1 MCPSLPFRKFH
12 WKMSI
17 HWCQKHVGENTSVA
31 ANTDFFVQGDYTM
44 HIRIT
49 KRHNDKSIFLEE
61 GDPGSGSV
69 PLDLEQRFQLQPFS
83 PSKPSRLSITLDG
96 TFSISTITA
105 ALFCTNC
112 IKYSLNFG
120 LQHQGLVP

>member
-1 MCPSLPFRKFH
+1 
-12 WKMSI
+12 
-17 HWCQKHVGENTSVA
+17 
-31 ANTDFFVQGDYTM
+31 M

-49 KRHNDKSIFLEE
+49 KRNSDKSIFLEV
-61 GDPGSGSV
+61 GDPCPGSV
-69 PLDLEQRFQLQPFS
+69 PLELEQRFQLQPF

-96 TFSISTITA
+96 TFSISTIRA
-105 ALFCTNC
+105 ALFCINC